1 MGWQKEL
8 DAHPK
13 AMQLIE
19 FVGLKKNSDHINADG
34 AESTFVLTILE
45 KSKETKIEFS
55 QGTVTVL

>member
-1 MGWQKEL
+1 
-8 DAHPK
+8 
-13 AMQLIE
+13 MQLIE